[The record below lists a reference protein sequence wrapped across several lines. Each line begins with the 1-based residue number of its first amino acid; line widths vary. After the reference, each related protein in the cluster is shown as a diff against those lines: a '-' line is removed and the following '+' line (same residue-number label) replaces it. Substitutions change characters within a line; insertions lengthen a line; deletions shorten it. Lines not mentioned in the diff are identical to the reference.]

1 MVVRA
6 VILGTDCPGIDAPL
20 FALGQLASSIGSRV
34 GYAFAS
40 DVWLVLYRAL
50 IPTGPPTTTAPRPTA
65 PLATATALASNC
77 GRTQLNGGCYGR
89 ADAIKWGL
97 LWADVKG
104 RNMWADVK
112 GRNIWADVN

>member
-50 IPTGPPTTTAPRPTA
+50 TPTGSPTTTAPRPGNGATGNCSPPGWA
-65 PLATATALASNC
+65 DANRYGTGQWLAGHTSIRTNGC
-77 GRTQLNGGCYGR
+77 GRTHIGK
-89 ADAIKWGL
+89 D
-97 LWADVKG
+97 
-104 RNMWADVK
+104 
-112 GRNIWADVN
+112 